1 MKYES
6 LADPIHVSTPVGE
19 SLVVDQILRSCLVTI
34 QGYDTRVDLIL
45 LDMVDSDVILG
56 MDWLSPYHA
65 VLDCYAKTVTLS
77 IPGIPPVLWQGAY
90 SHTLTGIIYFIRA
103 RRLVASGCLA
113 YLAYVRD
120 VSREGPSIDLVPVV
134 REFADVF
141 PTDLLG
147 LPPNRDIDFVID
159 LEPDTRPISISPYRM
174 APAKLRELRHVVS
187 KKGIMVDPAKI
198 EAICDW
204 ARHTSVTEIR
214 SFVGLARYYRCF
226 VEGFSTITTPLTRLT
241 RVDVPFVCAERLAR
255 IYIREVV
262 HLHGVPASIISDR
275 GSQFTSSF
283 WMTFQEELGTR
294 VHLSTTFYPQTNCQS
309 ERIIQILENMLRACE
324 ALDQVRVIHDRLRTA
339 QSRHQSYADHRRR
352 PLRFAVGDRVFLRV
366 SPMKGAMRF
375 ERRGKLSPRYIGP
388 FEILRAVGEVAY
400 ELALPPAL
408 SAIHP
413 VFHVSMMRRYVP
425 DESHVSIA
433 ILVRDVRQLRLR
445 AFPVVKVRW
454 RHHPVEEA
462 TWETEQEMR
471 EQFPSLFETLVFFFP
486 KLIYLV
492 KDALMEL
499 VSMVDV

>member
-1 MKYES
+1 MSFFLTLEIIDTKSDPTVNLIKKE
-6 LADPIHVSTPVGE
+6 LVGATTIKRETLIVFGDADDI
-19 SLVVDQILRSCLVTI
+19 
-34 QGYDTRVDLIL
+34 
-45 LDMVDSDVILG
+45 
-56 MDWLSPYHA
+56 A
-65 VLDCYAKTVTLS
+65 
-77 IPGIPPVLWQGAY
+77 
-90 SHTLTGIIYFIRA
+90 
-103 RRLVASGCLA
+103 
-113 YLAYVRD
+113 
-120 VSREGPSIDLVPVV
+120 ID
-134 REFADVF
+134 
-141 PTDLLG
+141 
-147 LPPNRDIDFVID
+147 
-159 LEPDTRPISISPYRM
+159 
-174 APAKLRELRHVVS
+174 
-187 KKGIMVDPAKI
+187 
-198 EAICDW
+198 
-204 ARHTSVTEIR
+204 
-214 SFVGLARYYRCF
+214 
-226 VEGFSTITTPLTRLT
+226 
-241 RVDVPFVCAERLAR
+241 VDVNVGIDIGDVGAKKWCAERLAR

-309 ERIIQILENMLRACE
+309 ERIIQILENMLRACVM
-324 ALDQVRVIHDRLRTA
+324 D
-339 QSRHQSYADHRRR
+339 
-352 PLRFAVGDRVFLRV
+352 FGVGDRVFLRV